1 MYPSVFSR
9 SGTSEGI
16 EAVKFFDKWG
26 WYSTLDMLAD
36 GDFTKY
42 EKVEMLNIHF
52 MLKFLSHRLE
62 KNRLIENLRKG
73 ANVTQL

>member
-1 MYPSVFSR
+1 
-9 SGTSEGI
+9 
-16 EAVKFFDKWG
+16 
-26 WYSTLDMLAD
+26 MLAD

-62 KNRLIENLRKG
+62 KNKLIENLRKG